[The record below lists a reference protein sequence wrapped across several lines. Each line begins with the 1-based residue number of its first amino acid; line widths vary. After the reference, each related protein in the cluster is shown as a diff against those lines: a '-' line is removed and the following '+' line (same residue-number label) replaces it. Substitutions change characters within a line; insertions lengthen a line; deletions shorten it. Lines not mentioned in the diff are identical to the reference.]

1 MKKTLK
7 FLSWMFILLFT
18 VSLSSC
24 KDDDEDA
31 PVSGLVGT
39 WQGDYKDGDHYIMT
53 FNNDGTGVETD
64 DTGSDN
70 FKYSY
75 TGDRLIISYNGGG
88 GVAYS
93 VSITGKT
100 LMLTIENS
108 TTFYTLTR
116 L

>member
-1 MKKTLK
+1 MMMTMRQSVVCGYVARRL
-7 FLSWMFILLFT
+7 
-18 VSLSSC
+18 
-24 KDDDEDA
+24 
-31 PVSGLVGT
+31 
-39 WQGDYKDGDHYIMT
+39 YDGDHYTMT